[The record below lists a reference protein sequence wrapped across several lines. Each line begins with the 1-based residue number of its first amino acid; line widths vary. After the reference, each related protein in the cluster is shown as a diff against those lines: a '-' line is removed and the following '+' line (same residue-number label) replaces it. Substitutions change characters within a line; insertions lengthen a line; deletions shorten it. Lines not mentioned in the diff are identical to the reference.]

1 VPHLSPTT
9 LTTDEQRRHHRLL
22 RPAAVCYEAERD
34 YVNALKQAEL
44 ARDKYSYKS
53 WCGACSATAAEDL
66 AKRIERLQRLSSE

>member
-1 VPHLSPTT
+1 
-9 LTTDEQRRHHRLL
+9 
-22 RPAAVCYEAERD
+22 VCYEAERD